1 MNRNWKMSII
11 ACLAACVL
19 LLTACTANNSA
30 GGNGDEGDEED
41 KKVLRLNNGQ
51 EPTSLDPPEGFDSVS
66 WVMVNN
72 LMEGLTRLDE
82 NHQPQAAMAENWD
95 VSEDGKVYTFHLRD
109 DAKWSNGDSVTAN
122 DFVYAWKHMLDPEQA
137 YQPAFLA
144 YVIEGAEAYNS
155 GEGGA
160 DDVAIKAV
168 DDKTLEITLTAP
180 TGYFLN
186 LLTNPAFF
194 PVNEKVAQDNPEWFA
209 EAESYVSNGPFK
221 IDSWS
226 HDKEL
231 IMAKNPEYWD
241 AATVKIDQ
249 VNWAMVADTNTE
261 YQMYQ
266 SGDLDRSS
274 IPADNAKELM
284 SSEELVTEVQAGDQ
298 FLRFNVQ
305 KEPFTNEKVRKA
317 FAMAMN
323 RDDIVEF
330 IRGIGEQPAR
340 GFVPYGFE
348 TPSGGDFREENGDL
362 VQDDPEE
369 AKKLLAE
376 GMEEEGWEEL
386 PAVTLTYGTNTANER
401 LAEGIQSML
410 TDNLGVDVELQTVE
424 SSVFSEEQTQLV
436 YQLFRGSFLADYGD
450 PVNFL
455 ESFTTESSS
464 NRTGWSNEAYDK
476 LIADSK
482 IESDE
487 AKRFDMLMEAEKI
500 LMDEMP
506 IIPLHFYQHVYLQKP
521 NVKNIVMHPV
531 GYLELKWADI
541 E

>member
-1 MNRNWKMSII
+1 MI
-11 ACLAACVL
+11 ACLAALVL
-19 LLTACTANNSA
+19 LLSACTANNSA
-30 GGNGDEGDEED
+30 GGSGGGEEGED

-82 NHQPQAAMAENWD
+82 SHQPQAAIAESWD
-95 VSEDGKVYTFHLRD
+95 VSEDGKEYTFHLRD
-109 DAKWSNGDSVTAN
+109 DAKWSNGDDVTAN

-155 GEGGA
+155 GEGSA
-160 DDVAIKAV
+160 DDVGIEAV
-168 DDKTLEITLTAP
+168 DEKTFKVTLTAP

-194 PVNEKVAQDNPEWFA
+194 PVNEKVAEENPEWFS
-209 EAESYVSNGPFK
+209 EADTYVSNGPFK

-231 IMAKNPEYWD
+231 IMTKNPEYWD
-241 AATVKIDQ
+241 ADTVKLDQ
-249 VNWAMVADTNTE
+249 VNWAMVADRNTE

-284 SSEELVTEVQAGDQ
+284 ESDELVTEVQAGDQ

-330 IRGIGEQPAR
+330 VRGIGEQPAR

-348 TPSGGDFREENGDL
+348 TPGGGDFREENGDL
-362 VQDDPEE
+362 VQDDTAE
-369 AKKLLAE
+369 AKKLLEE
-376 GMEEEGWEEL
+376 GMQEDERDPTDEGEDCNTRGLPHHHGEL
-386 PAVTLTYGTNTANER
+386 P
-401 LAEGIQSML
+401 
-410 TDNLGVDVELQTVE
+410 
-424 SSVFSEEQTQLV
+424 
-436 YQLFRGSFLADYGD
+436 
-450 PVNFL
+450 
-455 ESFTTESSS
+455 
-464 NRTGWSNEAYDK
+464 
-476 LIADSK
+476 
-482 IESDE
+482 
-487 AKRFDMLMEAEKI
+487 
-500 LMDEMP
+500 
-506 IIPLHFYQHVYLQKP
+506 
-521 NVKNIVMHPV
+521 
-531 GYLELKWADI
+531 
-541 E
+541 